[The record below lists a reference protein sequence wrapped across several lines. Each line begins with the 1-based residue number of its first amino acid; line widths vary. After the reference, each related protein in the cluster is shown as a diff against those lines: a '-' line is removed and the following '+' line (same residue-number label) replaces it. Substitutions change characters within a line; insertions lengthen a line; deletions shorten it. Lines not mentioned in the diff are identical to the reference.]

1 MGHVVN
7 AEREYRLL
15 QQRLDREVTGAP
27 DSPVFTQILETLFT
41 PEGAGLARRMPG
53 GVTPLGTLARKLKEE
68 RAALADT
75 LTDMARRGLV
85 LDFEF
90 GGEHYYALAPVVI
103 GFFEFTFMR
112 TRERMP
118 MAELAK
124 LFHEYFNQDD
134 RAYRAIFGGATQL
147 GRALVHEEALPDH
160 TEILDWERAT
170 HVVES
175 ASTVAVS
182 LCPCRHKTQHLG
194 RACDR
199 PLRTCLTFNYAA
211 DALVRSGIAEEISA
225 GEAMGVLEDCKSRGM
240 MQTGDNVQRKLTYIC
255 NCCGCCCG
263 MIEAMKACSLG
274 RSIVS
279 ANWIMEVD
287 DAACVGCGKCAE
299 ACPPGVIGM
308 ESREGRRKKLAV
320 RDAHLC
326 LGCGVCYGACTKG
339 AISMEPRARRSY
351 TPETFFERMVA
362 MAIDRGKLADL
373 LFSEREKLSHRA
385 LGRIVSAIERTSF
398 FKRKMTARS
407 TRSAFIGF
415 LAKGA
420 RASVGPLADV
430 FA

>member
-1 MGHVVN
+1 MGHIVN

-41 PEGAGLARRMPG
+41 PEEAGLARRMPG
-53 GVTPLGTLARKLKEE
+53 GVAPLEALAKKLKEE
-68 RAALADT
+68 PAALQDT

-90 GGEHYYALAPVVI
+90 DCEHYYALAPVVI

-118 MAELAK
+118 MTELAK
-124 LFHEYFNQDD
+124 LFDAYFNQDD
-134 RAYRAIFGGATQL
+134 RAHRAIFGGATQL
-147 GRALVHEEALPDH
+147 GRALVHEETLPDH
-160 TEILDWERAT
+160 TEVLDWERAT

-175 ASTVAVS
+175 ASAVAVS
-182 LCPCRHKTQHLG
+182 LCPCRHKPQHLG

-199 PLRTCLTFNYAA
+199 PLRTCLTFNHAA

-225 GEAMGVLEDCKSRGM
+225 AEAMGILEDCKSRGM

-274 RSIVS
+274 RTIVS

-287 DAACVGCGKCAE
+287 DAACVGCGRCAE
-299 ACPPGVIGM
+299 ACPPGVIEM
-308 ESREGRRKKLAV
+308 EPREGRRKKLAV

-326 LGCGVCYGACTKG
+326 LGCGVCYGACSKG
-339 AISMEPRARRSY
+339 AISMKPRARRSY
-351 TPETFFERMVA
+351 TPETFFDRMVA

-385 LGRIVSAIERTSF
+385 LGRVVRAIERTSF
-398 FKRKMTARS
+398 FRRKMTAQS

-420 RASVGPLADV
+420 RASIGPLADV

>member
-7 AEREYRLL
+7 AAREYRLL

-41 PEGAGLARRMPG
+41 PEEAKLARRMPG
-53 GVTPLGTLARKLKEE
+53 AITPLATLARKL
-68 RAALADT
+68 RAEPGRLGDT
-75 LTDMARRGLV
+75 LGDMARRGLV

-90 GGEHYYALAPVVI
+90 DGEHYYSLAPVVI

-112 TRERMP
+112 TREQMP

-124 LFHEYFNQDD
+124 LFDDYFTQDD
-134 RAYRAIFGGATQL
+134 RAYRAIFKGPTQL
-147 GRALVHEEALPDH
+147 GRALVHEETLSDH

-170 HVVES
+170 HVVVS
-175 ASTVAVS
+175 ASAVAVS
-182 LCPCRHKTQHLG
+182 LCPCRHKLQHLD

-199 PLRTCLTFNYAA
+199 PLRTCLTLNHAA
-211 DALVRSGIAEEISA
+211 DALVRSGIAEQISA
-225 GEAMGVLEDCKSRGM
+225 SEAIGILEDCKSRGM
-240 MQTGDNVQRKLTYIC
+240 IQTGDNVQRNVTYIC

-274 RSIVS
+274 TTIVS
-279 ANWIMEVD
+279 SNWIMEVD
-287 DAACVGCGKCAE
+287 DDACTGCGRCVK
-299 ACPPGVIGM
+299 ACPPGVIGL
-308 ESREGRRKKLAV
+308 ESRNGRRKKLAV
-320 RDAHLC
+320 RDAELC
-326 LGCGVCYGACTKG
+326 LGCGVCHGACTKG
-339 AISMEPRARRSY
+339 AISMEPRERRSY
-351 TPETFFERMVA
+351 TPETVFDRLVA

-385 LGRIVSAIERTSF
+385 LGRIVSAIEGTSF
-398 FKRKMTARS
+398 FKRKMTAHS

-420 RASVGPLADV
+420 RASMGPLADV